1 MTVPAAAKCKDMD
14 FVKSVVKKGLLPRS
28 QEPMAGERR
37 MDELV
42 GELEVER
49 RNLKREKQA
58 VARLQREV
66 ARHRGEGSMRER
78 LMCDLESERRL
89 RLESEKRLQEVTR
102 ELTQCRT
109 QLRALRDQF
118 ERMEETVQDL
128 MRGQSRVNPP
138 AGKATANGSSAQDV
152 ISGPDYTPP
161 LRSAD
166 AVIPELQMSGVVGDA
181 GFEEERKKI
190 RALLERLQSLEAQNS
205 ALSLE
210 NENQRDQY
218 ERCLDEVANQV
229 VQALL
234 TQKDLREECLKL
246 RTRVCDLEEQNRSMS
261 ILFQQKLRLPSEATL
276 QAGVALGVVEG
287 GALCRGVGSVPTLGR
302 RRHRLVTSS
311 CSSSSEISLSSTCS
325 ELSTHSCPWPAE
337 QRESTA
343 GQKVEMRDGRHA
355 DKDQGKESAGSEKDR
370 PSRAEEQRRSG
381 SVELGALPSSHEE
394 ALKRQQ
400 RKEMSILQGLR
411 QLVSREPIP
420 APDDRNSLRP
430 GEWTAAHRDLM
441 SSNEGIYS
449 PGSKHNDFPGVV
461 AHASVRLRGV
471 QPHQKC
477 SYESDSQEE
486 SEDDARGASLDP
498 VPCKEWTLP
507 SCLRLPH
514 SLSDGLFGP
523 GPRAPFPRTPRCV
536 YQVRGV
542 DERIAGYLP
551 RCQSLGKAS
560 ENWRFGLT
568 ANRMQVSLKNVEEP
582 AGRRNGEGG
591 GGGRSTLGAAPGA
604 AFPNISVSLAQ
615 SVHKTVTGQVSSLCG
630 QVISLTGQVTTAG
643 DRPRMLQF
651 VKRAAVAAADAPVKP
666 EEEPPGPAVIYDAKD
681 CCPSQLGSGVQTPGA
696 PALHVRGS
704 AKQEV
709 NYTELEPEAASASRA
724 ADYAV
729 LESPTEEQPIR
740 DSDSSSGK
748 AAPPAPAGSSTTG
761 NISQVTS
768 GSTSASSGQSHS
780 AAPTLAMSH
789 GAQQRLIKPPY
800 SGGHKSNG
808 LYSAGFAAASS
819 SPSGPRVPPG
829 RMSGKSQSLP
839 QQMKVPC
846 KAGGGPSS
854 GNPPAFRSKS
864 QEKAGGCAPHDKSP
878 GPSSPAKLSRF
889 LKIPSVGSGLG
900 VKSDLANPTR
910 GSPQLPRSSRIP
922 CKSEAAAA
930 TKLPNGCGPASPSP
944 EAAPPPG
951 RKPVLVATLS
961 RAAQQAAPTAPSPA
975 TAPPSPVL
983 SPEHQEEPV
992 RDSASGGV
1000 KPSHLASPPAPPP
1013 PGRSASLLIKPN
1025 YDIPPSM
1032 TLLRP
1037 SYDTQQSL
1045 LRVRCGKEQQQAA
1058 GTARGGAASRLPVGS
1073 PTHAS
1078 KPAVVPRVPQSLHK
1092 SQSSVSEGVGYSQTL
1107 AHVSS
1112 HQQPRPNHASMQQQ
1126 KLQLPQSQ
1134 SEGNMTQNQAILSPK
1149 RTVNNVTQHTDAT
1162 KSCLTMKSPVL
1173 IESYNAL
1180 CSNVPE
1186 RQNHFVANVT
1196 TSFTASVRPTNG
1208 LNSPPVS
1215 SKCERTSDKKE
1226 LKLEPAHGDPQE
1238 VAEALTSVTPPSK
1251 EPDRASDAATWASKG
1266 VPPCPRP
1273 SEEANSPATH
1283 GCASSDL
1290 DAKPHPGEGPL
1301 PSPLSSPATSS
1312 GDAEFRDELKGLR
1325 GTPQSPGTAR
1335 PYPKPALGMSGT
1347 KVRSQSFS
1355 AQPGSRERM
1364 PAASSAG
1371 ELSPKIR
1378 THIITNTAERGIPL
1392 SRQSSLTTP
1401 EPPRVATPS
1410 EQQQQQEDRAATELQ
1425 LCVLVSDPHG
1435 LESAG
1440 ENGYDVLEA
1449 VSESELLKHCAQNFH
1464 NVTIVQEAITAQPTP
1479 VALEADAE
1487 TECDGVERS
1496 HGSPTKLPSRLP
1508 ARAEREKI
1516 STKPDGPRSPTHP
1529 ERLDDSLPEDGGHRI
1544 SPAKVEGVRSPGKL
1558 EDFRARQRAP
1568 GHRMVPKFDVVRQ
1581 PKEGDLHRPVMSPE
1595 GHGAMSPEGHG
1606 AMSPEG
1612 HRAMSPEGHR
1622 AMSPEGHRAMSPEG
1636 HRAMSPEGHRAMI
1649 PEGHKAMSPEGHR
1662 AMSPEGHRAMSPEGH
1677 RAMSPEGHRAMSP
1690 DGHRAMSPEGHRAMS
1705 PDGHRA
1711 MCPEGHR
1718 AMSPEGHGAM
1728 SPEGHRAMSP
1738 EGHRGVTKL
1747 EEQRN
1752 AMNAKLPRAKLESP
1766 RAMSGMESV
1775 RLAQNV
1781 KTPKMHEDIDGFDK
1795 AESSE
1800 GQNHIM
1806 AGEGECDG
1814 FSINGK
1820 GLILQERDASKGTEA
1835 PGQRQLKFAG
1845 TRTGQQQQ
1853 QQQLYSPHYGAKSP
1867 TKSNLEAQPESPRRL
1882 GQALSPQGSAAGPSI
1897 EEKVMQGIQANML
1910 RKEQQGVSRAGAS
1923 TTETKPKS
1931 GAASSIASWF
1941 GFRRHKTAATAA
1953 AVGTAAGT
1961 ATPAKKMEAPTGDVK
1976 KAEVEKQ
1983 EPKKAGEGKAEVQRK
1998 EEKKEWAPLS
2008 RRLKPRGKRVEG
2020 KQPADKPAPDA
2031 QGSRSSPDGSARH
2044 DAHGGGGVD
2053 GAMGTA
2059 SSPSSGEFLQEILS
2073 RVEKRTMSPNRA
2085 PEDSGRKLDPTL
2097 RPPHRALLPP
2107 DKQPMASPV
2116 ESDSY
2121 GLSLVGLLKGPGRG
2135 SDGELLGV
2143 WRQEQEEEESSALQ
2157 LSEWSPKIPRRQPNH
2172 LGRVGEGGDGSEA
2185 TLTLET
2191 ALAGESARSHAA
2203 GFHCQMRTLDSGIG
2217 TFPPPDPSGR
2227 GVGRSSSRRGAKPES
2242 HNTLQQPHN
2251 AMQFTDIAP
2260 PAASPGS
2267 ARRAL
2272 PPPSQQ
2278 QQQQQQPRATF
2289 QPPCQQP
2296 AAPVHGQPGAPAG
2309 GGGRGVGMSGGTG
2322 KAKTLDRE
2330 TAPGVGGG
2338 GGCVGDGA
2346 DRMSHS
2352 LSDPSM
2358 AARASRAVQSRLP
2371 KPVIAVPV
2379 KLPAAAALGTERAD
2393 GDDDDDEEEE
2403 EEEAVAAHRGALLRS
2418 RAPALGGRSAPLG
2431 LKRLPLAMPQQELAL
2446 PDVFLTESSSGS
2458 GSEDESEEGGVVM
2471 PRPLGAPSTDIYAK
2485 LQRANRVMRKH
2496 LVLPSC
2502 TPPAPISL
2510 ADAFHHG
2517 SYQRAPCRPFGER
2530 TTIVPFD
2537 LLMEGE
2543 EEEDDEE
2550 GEGDGGG
2557 QRAAAGPDGA
2567 FPQQQQQRRRH
2578 VAAVPGALGPGVVRS
2593 PRGPAAS
2600 PKDGGEE
2607 SEDREGEDRA
2617 GDDASFAS
2625 GKATGDNVESLSDSL
2640 YDSFSST
2647 ASQLSNEA

>member
-1 MTVPAAAKCKDMD
+1 MQAGRLRVQIPAEAARGCTARE
-14 FVKSVVKKGLLPRS
+14 FARGSREEESGAASERSRALLC
-28 QEPMAGERR
+28 EPMAGERR

-161 LRSAD
+161 PRSAD
-166 AVIPELQMSGVVGDA
+166 AVIPELQTSGVVGDA

-210 NENQRDQY
+210 NESQRDQY

-276 QAGVALGVVEG
+276 QVRACGGGVRWAH
-287 GALCRGVGSVPTLGR
+287 GS
-302 RRHRLVTSS
+302 RHRARNVLISSFIHTCHAKAQRPKPQCANHSNIPPPSHTHTS

-343 GQKVEMRDGRHA
+343 GQVGRLLEPGA
-355 DKDQGKESAGSEKDR
+355 AQIDAGRTRAWDTQGPAAAS
-370 PSRAEEQRRSG
+370 
-381 SVELGALPSSHEE
+381 LGMQQSTPPPPLPPLPLTREHLPGHHSNNSLTRTL
-394 ALKRQQ
+394 AVSPTTRVP
-400 RKEMSILQGLR
+400 RQGLR

-430 GEWTAAHRDLM
+430 GEWTTAHRDLM

-568 ANRMQVSLKNVEEP
+568 ANRMQVSLKGGEEP
-582 AGRRNGEGG
+582 AGRQNGEGG
-591 GGGRSTLGAAPGA
+591 GGGRSTLGAAPGV

-630 QVISLTGQVTTAG
+630 QVISLSGQVTTAG

-666 EEEPPGPAVIYDAKD
+666 EEEAPGPAVIYVTKD
-681 CCPSQLGSGVQTPGA
+681 CCPSQLGSGVQNPGA

-704 AKQEV
+704 ARQEV

-740 DSDSSSGK
+740 DSDGSSGK

-768 GSTSASSGQSHS
+768 GSTSASSGHSHS

-819 SPSGPRVPPG
+819 SPSGPRVPLG

-846 KAGGGPSS
+846 KAGGDPSS

-930 TKLPNGCGPASPSP
+930 TKLPNGGGPASPSP

-951 RKPVLVATLS
+951 RKPVPVATLS
-961 RAAQQAAPTAPSPA
+961 RAAQQAAPTAPLPVA
-975 TAPPSPVL
+975 APPSPVPVL

-1037 SYDTQQSL
+1037 SYDSQQSL
-1045 LRVRCGKEQQQAA
+1045 LRVRCGKEPQQAA
-1058 GTARGGAASRLPVGS
+1058 GAARGGAASRLPVGS

-1078 KPAVVPRVPQSLHK
+1078 KPAAVPRVPQSLHK
-1092 SQSSVSEGVGYSQTL
+1092 SQSSISEGVGYSQTL

-1112 HQQPRPNHASMQQQ
+1112 HQQPRPNHGSMQQQ
-1126 KLQLPQSQ
+1126 QQQQQKFQLPQSQ

-1180 CSNVPE
+1180 CSSSSSSSNVPE
-1186 RQNHFVANVT
+1186 RQNNFVANVT

-1215 SKCERTSDKKE
+1215 SKGERTSDKKE
-1226 LKLEPAHGDPQE
+1226 LKLEHAHGDPQE
-1238 VAEALTSVTPPSK
+1238 VAEALTSVTPPSR

-1266 VPPCPRP
+1266 VPPCPRA
-1273 SEEANSPATH
+1273 SDEANSPATH
-1283 GCASSDL
+1283 RCASSDL

-1301 PSPLSSPATSS
+1301 PSPLSSPAMSS
-1312 GDAEFRDELKGLR
+1312 GDVEFRDELKGLR

-1364 PAASSAG
+1364 PATSSAG

-1392 SRQSSLTTP
+1392 SRQS
-1401 EPPRVATPS
+1401 
-1410 EQQQQQEDRAATELQ
+1410 
-1425 LCVLVSDPHG
+1425 
-1435 LESAG
+1435 
-1440 ENGYDVLEA
+1440 
-1449 VSESELLKHCAQNFH
+1449 
-1464 NVTIVQEAITAQPTP
+1464 
-1479 VALEADAE
+1479 
-1487 TECDGVERS
+1487 
-1496 HGSPTKLPSRLP
+1496 
-1508 ARAEREKI
+1508 
-1516 STKPDGPRSPTHP
+1516 
-1529 ERLDDSLPEDGGHRI
+1529 
-1544 SPAKVEGVRSPGKL
+1544 
-1558 EDFRARQRAP
+1558 
-1568 GHRMVPKFDVVRQ
+1568 
-1581 PKEGDLHRPVMSPE
+1581 MSPE
-1595 GHGAMSPEGHG
+1595 GLRAISPEGL
-1606 AMSPEG
+1606 
-1612 HRAMSPEGHR
+1612 
-1622 AMSPEGHRAMSPEG
+1622 
-1636 HRAMSPEGHRAMI
+1636 
-1649 PEGHKAMSPEGHR
+1649 
-1662 AMSPEGHRAMSPEGH
+1662 
-1677 RAMSPEGHRAMSP
+1677 
-1690 DGHRAMSPEGHRAMS
+1690 
-1705 PDGHRA
+1705 
-1711 MCPEGHR
+1711 
-1718 AMSPEGHGAM
+1718 
-1728 SPEGHRAMSP
+1728 
-1738 EGHRGVTKL
+1738 RGVTKL

-1766 RAMSGMESV
+1766 RAMPGMESV

-1781 KTPKMHEDIDGFDK
+1781 KTPKMHEDMDGFNK

-1835 PGQRQLKFAG
+1835 PGLRQLRFAG

-1853 QQQLYSPHYGAKSP
+1853 QQQLCSPHYGAKSP

-1882 GQALSPQGSAAGPSI
+1882 VQALSPQGSAAGPSI

-1910 RKEQQGVSRAGAS
+1910 RKEQQGVSRAGVS
-1923 TTETKPKS
+1923 VTETKPKS

-1953 AVGTAAGT
+1953 GTAAGT
-1961 ATPAKKMEAPTGDVK
+1961 ATPAKKMEAPTGDIK

-1983 EPKKAGEGKAEVQRK
+1983 EPKKGGDGKAEVQRK

-2044 DAHGGGGVD
+2044 DAHGGGGGVD
-2053 GAMGTA
+2053 GAVATA

-2073 RVEKRTMSPNRA
+2073 RRRNKIN
-2085 PEDSGRKLDPTL
+2085 
-2097 RPPHRALLPP
+2097 
-2107 DKQPMASPV
+2107 
-2116 ESDSY
+2116 
-2121 GLSLVGLLKGPGRG
+2121 LSLKVAHTLVSNAPLKTHTHART
-2135 SDGELLGV
+2135 S
-2143 WRQEQEEEESSALQ
+2143 
-2157 LSEWSPKIPRRQPNH
+2157 
-2172 LGRVGEGGDGSEA
+2172 
-2185 TLTLET
+2185 TLCNN
-2191 ALAGESARSHAA
+2191 SHER
-2203 GFHCQMRTLDSGIG
+2203 FHCQMRTLDSGIG

-2251 AMQFTDIAP
+2251 AMQFTHITS

-2267 ARRAL
+2267 ARRVL
-2272 PPPSQQ
+2272 PPP
-2278 QQQQQQPRATF
+2278 QQQQPRGSF
-2289 QPPCQQP
+2289 QPP
-2296 AAPVHGQPGAPAG
+2296 
-2309 GGGRGVGMSGGTG
+2309 
-2322 KAKTLDRE
+2322 
-2330 TAPGVGGG
+2330 
-2338 GGCVGDGA
+2338 
-2346 DRMSHS
+2346 HS

-2358 AARASRAVQSRLP
+2358 AARASRAAQSRLP
-2371 KPVIAVPV
+2371 KPVIAG
-2379 KLPAAAALGTERAD
+2379 LTLSGSRRRA
-2393 GDDDDDEEEE
+2393 GPGVHPPSSLC
-2403 EEEAVAAHRGALLRS
+2403 ASISSLRS
-2418 RAPALGGRSAPLG
+2418 SSRFTPLRARAGEAR
-2431 LKRLPLAMPQQELAL
+2431 QQ
-2446 PDVFLTESSSGS
+2446 
-2458 GSEDESEEGGVVM
+2458 
-2471 PRPLGAPSTDIYAK
+2471 R
-2485 LQRANRVMRKH
+2485 
-2496 LVLPSC
+2496 
-2502 TPPAPISL
+2502 
-2510 ADAFHHG
+2510 
-2517 SYQRAPCRPFGER
+2517 
-2530 TTIVPFD
+2530 
-2537 LLMEGE
+2537 
-2543 EEEDDEE
+2543 
-2550 GEGDGGG
+2550 
-2557 QRAAAGPDGA
+2557 
-2567 FPQQQQQRRRH
+2567 RRRH
-2578 VAAVPGALGPGVVRS
+2578 VAAVPGAFTPAALGPGGVVRS
-2593 PRGPAAS
+2593 PRGPATT
-2600 PKDGGEE
+2600 PKDGGGE
-2607 SEDREGEDRA
+2607 SEDRA

>member
-1 MTVPAAAKCKDMD
+1 MGWKRGGRCHCASFSISRSIEQQARCGLATRAACVQRGAVGGTREPGGAPGGRVFASPCG
-14 FVKSVVKKGLLPRS
+14 SATSRRR
-28 QEPMAGERR
+28 EPMAGERR

-102 ELTQCRT
+102 ELTHCRT

-161 LRSAD
+161 PRSAD
-166 AVIPELQMSGVVGDA
+166 AVIPELQTSGVVGDA

-210 NENQRDQY
+210 NESQRDQY

-276 QAGVALGVVEG
+276 QISVSTCIELSEIDRTGKADDGRELENGVAGMALGVVEG

-343 GQKVEMRDGRHA
+343 GQVGHHSNNSLTRTLAVSPTTRVP
-355 DKDQGKESAGSEKDR
+355 R
-370 PSRAEEQRRSG
+370 
-381 SVELGALPSSHEE
+381 
-394 ALKRQQ
+394 
-400 RKEMSILQGLR
+400 QGLR

-430 GEWTAAHRDLM
+430 GEWTTAHRDLM

-568 ANRMQVSLKNVEEP
+568 ANRMQVSLKGGEEP
-582 AGRRNGEGG
+582 AGRQNGEGG
-591 GGGRSTLGAAPGA
+591 GGGRSTLGAAPGV

-630 QVISLTGQVTTAG
+630 QVISLSGQVTTAG

-666 EEEPPGPAVIYDAKD
+666 EEEAPGPAVIYVTKD
-681 CCPSQLGSGVQTPGA
+681 CCPSQLGSGVQNPGA

-704 AKQEV
+704 ARQEV

-740 DSDSSSGK
+740 DSDGSSGK

-768 GSTSASSGQSHS
+768 GSTSASSGHSHS

-819 SPSGPRVPPG
+819 SPSGPRVPLG

-846 KAGGGPSS
+846 KAGGDPSS

-930 TKLPNGCGPASPSP
+930 TKLPNGGGPASPSP

-951 RKPVLVATLS
+951 RKPV
-961 RAAQQAAPTAPSPA
+961 P
-975 TAPPSPVL
+975 
-983 SPEHQEEPV
+983 EEPV

-1037 SYDTQQSL
+1037 SYDSQQSL
-1045 LRVRCGKEQQQAA
+1045 LRVRCGKEPQQAA
-1058 GTARGGAASRLPVGS
+1058 GAARGGAASRLPVGS

-1092 SQSSVSEGVGYSQTL
+1092 SQSSISEGVGYSQTL

-1112 HQQPRPNHASMQQQ
+1112 HQQPRPNHGSMQQQ
-1126 KLQLPQSQ
+1126 QQQQKFQLPQSQ

-1180 CSNVPE
+1180 CSSSSSSNVPE
-1186 RQNHFVANVT
+1186 RQNNFVANVT

-1215 SKCERTSDKKE
+1215 SKGERTSDKKE
-1226 LKLEPAHGDPQE
+1226 LKLEHAHGDPQE
-1238 VAEALTSVTPPSK
+1238 VAEALTSVTPPSR

-1266 VPPCPRP
+1266 VPPCPRA
-1273 SEEANSPATH
+1273 SDEANSPATH
-1283 GCASSDL
+1283 RCASSDL

-1301 PSPLSSPATSS
+1301 PSPLSSPAMSS
-1312 GDAEFRDELKGLR
+1312 GDVEFRDELKGLR

-1364 PAASSAG
+1364 PATSSAG

-1410 EQQQQQEDRAATELQ
+1410 EQQQQQQQEEDHAATELQ
-1425 LCVLVSDPHG
+1425 LC
-1435 LESAG
+1435 
-1440 ENGYDVLEA
+1440 
-1449 VSESELLKHCAQNFH
+1449 
-1464 NVTIVQEAITAQPTP
+1464 
-1479 VALEADAE
+1479 
-1487 TECDGVERS
+1487 TECGRVERN
-1496 HGSPTKLPSRLP
+1496 HGSLTKLPSRLP
-1508 ARAEREKI
+1508 ARAEREKV
-1516 STKPDGPRSPTHP
+1516 STKPDGPRSPTHS
-1529 ERLDDSLPEDGGHRI
+1529 ERLDDSLPEDGGHRV

-1568 GHRMVPKFDVVRQ
+1568 GHRMVPKFDV
-1581 PKEGDLHRPVMSPE
+1581 
-1595 GHGAMSPEGHG
+1595 
-1606 AMSPEG
+1606 
-1612 HRAMSPEGHR
+1612 
-1622 AMSPEGHRAMSPEG
+1622 
-1636 HRAMSPEGHRAMI
+1636 
-1649 PEGHKAMSPEGHR
+1649 
-1662 AMSPEGHRAMSPEGH
+1662 
-1677 RAMSPEGHRAMSP
+1677 
-1690 DGHRAMSPEGHRAMS
+1690 
-1705 PDGHRA
+1705 
-1711 MCPEGHR
+1711 
-1718 AMSPEGHGAM
+1718 
-1728 SPEGHRAMSP
+1728 
-1738 EGHRGVTKL
+1738 
-1747 EEQRN
+1747 
-1752 AMNAKLPRAKLESP
+1752 
-1766 RAMSGMESV
+1766 
-1775 RLAQNV
+1775 
-1781 KTPKMHEDIDGFDK
+1781 
-1795 AESSE
+1795 
-1800 GQNHIM
+1800 
-1806 AGEGECDG
+1806 
-1814 FSINGK
+1814 
-1820 GLILQERDASKGTEA
+1820 
-1835 PGQRQLKFAG
+1835 
-1845 TRTGQQQQ
+1845 
-1853 QQQLYSPHYGAKSP
+1853 
-1867 TKSNLEAQPESPRRL
+1867 PESPRRL
-1882 GQALSPQGSAAGPSI
+1882 VQALSPQGSAAGPSI

-1910 RKEQQGVSRAGAS
+1910 RKEQQGVSRAGVS
-1923 TTETKPKS
+1923 VTETKPKS

-1953 AVGTAAGT
+1953 GTAAGT
-1961 ATPAKKMEAPTGDVK
+1961 ATPAKKMEAPTGDIK

-1983 EPKKAGEGKAEVQRK
+1983 EPKKGGDGKAEVQRK

-2031 QGSRSSPDGSARH
+2031 QGSRSSPDGSARES
-2044 DAHGGGGVD
+2044 GVISL
-2053 GAMGTA
+2053 AR
-2059 SSPSSGEFLQEILS
+2059 SSPPPCPSTNVARLSSGEHITARQQVAHREIWHGAKGVTRSAS
-2073 RVEKRTMSPNRA
+2073 R
-2085 PEDSGRKLDPTL
+2085 DSC
-2097 RPPHRALLPP
+2097 HN
-2107 DKQPMASPV
+2107 
-2116 ESDSY
+2116 
-2121 GLSLVGLLKGPGRG
+2121 G
-2135 SDGELLGV
+2135 SSHG
-2143 WRQEQEEEESSALQ
+2143 
-2157 LSEWSPKIPRRQPNH
+2157 
-2172 LGRVGEGGDGSEA
+2172 GSEM
-2185 TLTLET
+2185 LTPSLDMQEGHWFHPDPD
-2191 ALAGESARSHAA
+2191 ACIFGVCMFSPWSR
-2203 GFHCQMRTLDSGIG
+2203 FHCQMRTLDSGIG

-2227 GVGRSSSRRGAKPES
+2227 G
-2242 HNTLQQPHN
+2242 
-2251 AMQFTDIAP
+2251 
-2260 PAASPGS
+2260 
-2267 ARRAL
+2267 
-2272 PPPSQQ
+2272 
-2278 QQQQQQPRATF
+2278 
-2289 QPPCQQP
+2289 PPCQQP
-2296 AAPVHGQPGAPAG
+2296 AAPIHGQPGAPAG
-2309 GGGRGVGMSGGTG
+2309 GGGRGAGVSGGTA

-2358 AARASRAVQSRLP
+2358 AARASRAAQSRLP
-2371 KPVIAVPV
+2371 KPVIAGFGNR
-2379 KLPAAAALGTERAD
+2379 KAGY
-2393 GDDDDDEEEE
+2393 
-2403 EEEAVAAHRGALLRS
+2403 AHRGKSCAS
-2418 RAPALGGRSAPLG
+2418 FGTAGNT
-2431 LKRLPLAMPQQELAL
+2431 LA
-2446 PDVFLTESSSGS
+2446 
-2458 GSEDESEEGGVVM
+2458 
-2471 PRPLGAPSTDIYAK
+2471 
-2485 LQRANRVMRKH
+2485 
-2496 LVLPSC
+2496 
-2502 TPPAPISL
+2502 
-2510 ADAFHHG
+2510 
-2517 SYQRAPCRPFGER
+2517 
-2530 TTIVPFD
+2530 
-2537 LLMEGE
+2537 
-2543 EEEDDEE
+2543 
-2550 GEGDGGG
+2550 GDGGG
-2557 QRAAAGPDGA
+2557 QRATAGPDGA
-2567 FPQQQQQRRRH
+2567 FPQQQQRRRRH
-2578 VAAVPGALGPGVVRS
+2578 VAAVPGAFTPAALGPGGVVRS
-2593 PRGPAAS
+2593 PRGPATT
-2600 PKDGGEE
+2600 PKDGGGE
-2607 SEDREGEDRA
+2607 SEDRA

-2647 ASQLSNEA
+2647 ASQLSNEATLEQKPRRSLQIQCYQCEEFHLSDCSAPENIANCTVNVQNVCQKEVMVRSNGTFYRKSCASSAACLIASAGYQTFCVPGRMGSVCISCCGTALCNGPRPARRRNSAWRSAPPPGAVAVLLLQLLLLQEQLQLLPVLLPLLPSPPLPRL

>member
-1 MTVPAAAKCKDMD
+1 MTVPAAGKCKDMD

-102 ELTQCRT
+102 ELTHCRT

-161 LRSAD
+161 PRSAD
-166 AVIPELQMSGVVGDA
+166 AVIPELQTSGVVGDA

-210 NENQRDQY
+210 NESQRDQY

-276 QAGVALGVVEG
+276 QAGMALGVVEG

-355 DKDQGKESAGSEKDR
+355 DKEQGKESAGSEKDR
-370 PSRAEEQRRSG
+370 PSRMEEQRRSG

-430 GEWTAAHRDLM
+430 GEWTTAHRDLM

-568 ANRMQVSLKNVEEP
+568 ANRMQVSLKGGEEP
-582 AGRRNGEGG
+582 AGRQNGEGG
-591 GGGRSTLGAAPGA
+591 GGGRSTLGAAPGV

-630 QVISLTGQVTTAG
+630 QVISLSGQVTTAG

-666 EEEPPGPAVIYDAKD
+666 EEEAPGPAVIYVTKD
-681 CCPSQLGSGVQTPGA
+681 CCPSQLGSGVQNPGA

-704 AKQEV
+704 ARQEV

-740 DSDSSSGK
+740 DSDGSSGK

-768 GSTSASSGQSHS
+768 GSTSASSGHSHS

-819 SPSGPRVPPG
+819 SPSGPRVPLG

-846 KAGGGPSS
+846 KAGGDPSS

-930 TKLPNGCGPASPSP
+930 TKLPNGGGPASPSP

-951 RKPVLVATLS
+951 RKPVPVATLS
-961 RAAQQAAPTAPSPA
+961 RAAQQAAPTAPLPVA
-975 TAPPSPVL
+975 APPSPVPVL

-1037 SYDTQQSL
+1037 SYDSQQSL
-1045 LRVRCGKEQQQAA
+1045 LRVRCGKEPQQAA
-1058 GTARGGAASRLPVGS
+1058 GAARGGAASRLPVGS

-1092 SQSSVSEGVGYSQTL
+1092 SQSSISEGVGYSQTL

-1112 HQQPRPNHASMQQQ
+1112 HQQPRPNHGSMQQQ
-1126 KLQLPQSQ
+1126 QQQQKFQLPQSQ

-1180 CSNVPE
+1180 CSSSSSSNVPE
-1186 RQNHFVANVT
+1186 RQNNFVANVT

-1215 SKCERTSDKKE
+1215 SKGERTSDKKE
-1226 LKLEPAHGDPQE
+1226 LKLEHAHGDPQE
-1238 VAEALTSVTPPSK
+1238 VAEALTSVTPPSR

-1266 VPPCPRP
+1266 VPPCPRA
-1273 SEEANSPATH
+1273 SDEANSPATH
-1283 GCASSDL
+1283 RCASSDL

-1301 PSPLSSPATSS
+1301 PSPLSSPAMSS
-1312 GDAEFRDELKGLR
+1312 GDVEFRDELKGLR

-1364 PAASSAG
+1364 PATSSAG

-1410 EQQQQQEDRAATELQ
+1410 EQQQQQQQEEDHAATELQ
-1425 LCVLVSDPHG
+1425 LCVLVSEPHG

-1449 VSESELLKHCAQNFH
+1449 VTESELLKHCAQNFH
-1464 NVTIVQEAITAQPTP
+1464 NVTIVQEAITAQPTTL
-1479 VALEADAE
+1479 ALEADEE
-1487 TECDGVERS
+1487 TECGRVERN
-1496 HGSPTKLPSRLP
+1496 HGSLTKLPSRLP
-1508 ARAEREKI
+1508 ARAEREKV
-1516 STKPDGPRSPTHP
+1516 STKPDGPRSPTHS
-1529 ERLDDSLPEDGGHRI
+1529 ERLDDSLPEDGGHRV

-1595 GHGAMSPEGHG
+1595 GYRAMSPEGLRSMSPEGLRAMSPEAHRSMSPEG
-1606 AMSPEG
+1606 LRAMSPEG
-1612 HRAMSPEGHR
+1612 LRAMSPEAHRSMSPEAQRAKSPEAHRAMSPEGLR
-1622 AMSPEGHRAMSPEG
+1622 AMSPEAHRSMSPEG
-1636 HRAMSPEGHRAMI
+1636 LRAISPEGL
-1649 PEGHKAMSPEGHR
+1649 
-1662 AMSPEGHRAMSPEGH
+1662 
-1677 RAMSPEGHRAMSP
+1677 
-1690 DGHRAMSPEGHRAMS
+1690 
-1705 PDGHRA
+1705 
-1711 MCPEGHR
+1711 
-1718 AMSPEGHGAM
+1718 
-1728 SPEGHRAMSP
+1728 
-1738 EGHRGVTKL
+1738 RGVTKL

-1766 RAMSGMESV
+1766 RAMPGMESV

-1781 KTPKMHEDIDGFDK
+1781 KTPKMHEDMDGFNK

-1835 PGQRQLKFAG
+1835 PGLRQLRFAG

-1853 QQQLYSPHYGAKSP
+1853 QQQLCSPHYGAKSP

-1882 GQALSPQGSAAGPSI
+1882 VQALSPQGSAAGPSI

-1910 RKEQQGVSRAGAS
+1910 RKEQQGVSRAGVS
-1923 TTETKPKS
+1923 VTETKPKS

-1953 AVGTAAGT
+1953 GTAAGT
-1961 ATPAKKMEAPTGDVK
+1961 ATPAKKMEAPTGDIK

-1983 EPKKAGEGKAEVQRK
+1983 EPKKGGDGKAEVQRK

-2044 DAHGGGGVD
+2044 DAHGGGGGVD
-2053 GAMGTA
+2053 GAVATA

-2107 DKQPMASPV
+2107 DKQPMATPV

-2143 WRQEQEEEESSALQ
+2143 WRQEQEEESSALQ

-2185 TLTLET
+2185 TLALET

-2251 AMQFTDIAP
+2251 AMQFTHITS

-2267 ARRAL
+2267 ARRVL
-2272 PPPSQQ
+2272 PPP
-2278 QQQQQQPRATF
+2278 QQQQQPRGSF

-2296 AAPVHGQPGAPAG
+2296 AAPIHGQPGAPAG
-2309 GGGRGVGMSGGTG
+2309 GGGRGAGVSGGTA

-2358 AARASRAVQSRLP
+2358 AARASRAAQSRLP

-2393 GDDDDDEEEE
+2393 GGGADDDDE
-2403 EEEAVAAHRGALLRS
+2403 EEEAVAAHHGALLRT

-2458 GSEDESEEGGVVM
+2458 SSSSEDESEEGGVVM

-2496 LVLPSC
+2496 LVLPAC
-2502 TPPAPISL
+2502 APPAPISL

-2543 EEEDDEE
+2543 EEEEEDDEE

-2557 QRAAAGPDGA
+2557 QRATAGPDGA
-2567 FPQQQQQRRRH
+2567 FPQQQQRRRRH
-2578 VAAVPGALGPGVVRS
+2578 VAAVPGAFTPAALGPGGVVRS
-2593 PRGPAAS
+2593 PRGPATT
-2600 PKDGGEE
+2600 PKDGGGE
-2607 SEDREGEDRA
+2607 SEDRA